1 MHKPHK
7 KKSINHGSTLIIG
20 SFAAD
25 FFSIKS
31 SGRLGTVYNDNSFEL
46 VLHVLIPCHNTM
58 LTSTLCVIR
67 RRKSR

>member
-25 FFSIKS
+25 FFSIKCR
-31 SGRLGTVYNDNSFEL
+31 GLGTVYNDNSFEL
-46 VLHVLIPCHNTM
+46 FLHVLIPCHNPQYHVNIYP
-58 LTSTLCVIR
+58 LCY
-67 RRKSR
+67 

>member
-7 KKSINHGSTLIIG
+7 KESINHGSTLIIG

-25 FFSIKS
+25 FFSFKS

-46 VLHVLIPCHNTM
+46 FCM
-58 LTSTLCVIR
+58 C
-67 RRKSR
+67 

>member
-31 SGRLGTVYNDNSFEL
+31 CGLGRTVYNDNSFEL
-46 VLHVLIPCHNTM
+46 FCM
-58 LTSTLCVIR
+58 C
-67 RRKSR
+67 